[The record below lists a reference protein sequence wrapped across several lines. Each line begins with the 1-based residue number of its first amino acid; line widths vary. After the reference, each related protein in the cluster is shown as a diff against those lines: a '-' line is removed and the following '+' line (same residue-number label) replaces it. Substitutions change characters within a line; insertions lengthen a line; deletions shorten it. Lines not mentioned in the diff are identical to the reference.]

1 MDSCVRADRRRKE
14 SEGTHSD
21 LRRARFGRASPSC
34 GSGRKSQDGGP
45 HSTEAAKNSVN
56 RSSTHGDEVNK
67 AWHGDPEAWDAAEA
81 GTPAR
86 HWRRRRRMKAEEKAP
101 RRG

>member
-1 MDSCVRADRRRKE
+1 MAQHECAQGRQEEKRVRRHSLRPA
-14 SEGTHSD
+14 EGT
-21 LRRARFGRASPSC
+21 FWASFPSS

-45 HSTEAAKNSVN
+45 HSTEAAKDSVIRN
-56 RSSTHGDEVNK
+56 STHGDEVNK

-86 HWRRRRRMKAEEKAP
+86 HWRRRHGVTGLSKWSQ
-101 RRG
+101 

>member
-1 MDSCVRADRRRKE
+1 MIR
-14 SEGTHSD
+14 
-21 LRRARFGRASPSC
+21 
-34 GSGRKSQDGGP
+34 
-45 HSTEAAKNSVN
+45 N
-56 RSSTHGDEVNK
+56 STHGDEVNK

>member
-1 MDSCVRADRRRKE
+1 MHQLGAEWPSTSADSREE
-14 SEGTHSD
+14 SPKATHS
-21 LRRARFGRASPSC
+21 AEA
-34 GSGRKSQDGGP
+34 
-45 HSTEAAKNSVN
+45 TEDSVN

-86 HWRRRRRMKAEEKAP
+86 HWRRRHGVTGLSKWSQ
-101 RRG
+101 